1 MAVSPAMVKELREKT
16 GAGMM
21 DCKKALEESQGD
33 LEVAIDYLR
42 KKGLAAA
49 QKKASRITSEGAV
62 GATISDDGRI
72 AALYEVNCETDFV
85 ARNPDFKGFVTDL
98 GPHIIAKTPLVLKAE
113 EGAGALSEQ
122 PWIKNDAKRVHEVLA
137 DLIGIIGENIIPR
150 RFVRWELAGSGLFTS
165 YIHMGGKIGVLVE
178 LGVGEALVAHPAVAE
193 FGKKLAMQ
201 VAAINPVALDRAA
214 VPAETLEREREI
226 YKTQVLESGK
236 PANLADKIVEGKL
249 SKFYK
254 DNCLIEQ
261 VWVHDPNQTVT
272 AVVQALSK
280 EIGGEVTVRRFARY
294 FLGEGLEKR
303 STDLV
308 ADVAAQLAG
317 K

>member
-1 MAVSPAMVKELREKT
+1 MAISPAMVKELREKT

-21 DCKKALEESQGD
+21 DCKRALEESQGD
-33 LEVAIDYLR
+33 LEAAIDFLR

-49 QKKASRITSEGAV
+49 AKKASRITSEGAV
-62 GATISDDGRI
+62 GATIAADGKS

-85 ARNPDFKGFVTDL
+85 ARNPDFRNFVNTL
-98 GPHIIAKTPLVLKAE
+98 GPHLLAKKPLVIKEE
-113 EGAGALSEQ
+113 EGAGALLAQKWIGNEAKSVSET
-122 PWIKNDAKRVHEVLA
+122 LA
-137 DLIGIIGENIIPR
+137 DLIGIIGENITPR

-165 YIHMGGKIGVLVE
+165 YIHMGGKIGVVVE
-178 LGVGEALVAHPAVAE
+178 LGVGEANVANPAVAD

-226 YKTQVLESGK
+226 YRTQVLESGK
-236 PANLADKIVEGKL
+236 PANMVDKIIEGKL
-249 SKFYK
+249 NKFYK

-261 VWVHDPNQTVT
+261 VWVHDPNVTVT
-272 AVVQALSK
+272 QVVQALSK
-280 EIGGEVTVRRFARY
+280 EIGGEVSVRRFARY